1 MIKNAEIIKFL
12 TSTTINAGFVDK
24 LKIKYRPI
32 ICPFNDLLNYA
43 NFVESVF
50 DIGCGSGQF
59 VALLAKYTS
68 VKKIKGIEIN
78 ERLVNNAQQVN
89 QPFLKHKEIQFAVF
103 DGKEIPNDISDY
115 DLVYLIDV
123 YHHIPTNIQEQFI
136 KQLYTK
142 MKKGARLMF
151 KDIDAASPLVLCNK
165 LHDLVFAKE
174 IGNEISFVKAKNL
187 LKETGFN
194 IVEEYKKTVF
204 VYPHYFILAEK

>member
-43 NFVESVF
+43 NTVESVF

-89 QPFLKHKEIQFAVF
+89 QPFLKDKEIQFAVF
-103 DGKEIPNDISDY
+103 DGKEIPNDISEY
-115 DLVYLIDV
+115 DLIYLIDV
-123 YHHIPTNIQEQFI
+123 YHHIPKNIQEQFI
-136 KQLYTK
+136 KQLHAK

-187 LKETGFN
+187 LKETGFS

-204 VYPHYFILAEK
+204 VYPHYFVLAEK